1 MTNKKSSIE
10 LYRARAKR
18 EYDRLSSMGGAYVK
32 LAISSDSL
40 APEEITQR
48 LGIEPTEVFQKGDF
62 IVETENYKH
71 HHSANLW
78 IFHTDSHCSSR
89 QVEEHL
95 KWLLDEQLYDK
106 RQGIRDLQGDG
117 ATVSIYAHT
126 NAFVSTSFMR
136 LDPDIFQKLASLKVE
151 VELRTKLSY

>member
-1 MTNKKSSIE
+1 MTKKKSAIE
-10 LYRARAKR
+10 LNRARAMR
-18 EYDRLSSMGGAYVK
+18 EYDRLSSMGRAYVK

-40 APEEITQR
+40 TSEEITQR
-48 LGIEPTEVFQKGDF
+48 IGIEPTETFQQGDF

-78 IFHTDSHCSSR
+78 TFYTDSHCSSK

-106 RQGIRDLQGDG
+106 RQVIRDLQGDG

-126 NAFVSTSFMR
+126 NAFVSTNFMR
-136 LDPDIFQKLASLKVE
+136 LDSDIFQKLASLRVE
-151 VELRTKLSY
+151 VEFRTKLSY

>member
-10 LYRARAKR
+10 LYRARAMR

-40 APEEITQR
+40 TSEEITQR

-62 IVETENYKH
+62 ILETENYKH
-71 HHSANLW
+71 HHSEHLW
-78 IFHTDSHCSSR
+78 IFYTDSYCSSK

-126 NAFVSTSFMR
+126 NAFVSTHFMR
-136 LDPDIFQKLASLKVE
+136 LDPDIFQKLASLRVQVE
-151 VELRTKLSY
+151 FRTKFT